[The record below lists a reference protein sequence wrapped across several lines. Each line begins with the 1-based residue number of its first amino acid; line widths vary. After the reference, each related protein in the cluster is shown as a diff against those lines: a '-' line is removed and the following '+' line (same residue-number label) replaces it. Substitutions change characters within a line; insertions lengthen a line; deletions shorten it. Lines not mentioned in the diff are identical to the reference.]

1 MKTMK
6 TKNIFKLL
14 ATMAVLL
21 FTVNV
26 VSAQIG
32 ADYVQYDST
41 AAAPDSIDY
50 LTLKTGG
57 TTMGYY
63 ALPDPIYHPNYNVG
77 GGWVLSPLFI
87 WNWSFYLQPAG
98 VAPSSAKPGDAN
110 YVEITYRELGSYR
123 LDVLEQASAA
133 FGGCTSA
140 DTTRIYVELIAPPTA
155 QFATGLGNGAVCG
168 NLAAQGLIVEFT
180 ENVPADLARYAFRI
194 SEVVEN
200 IDNDDVVIGAVLSTN
215 DNFVNYAITPAAK
228 VAPNGGTSP
237 NFTLSGINTSAMTVQ
252 TNLRTRYTYTLTSA
266 ATVSGTGV
274 VSAISHKSDYLAGAV
289 NGHAFGTRTSVVFI
303 LNPAPVTGPIYHI
316 PNNFRF

>member
-32 ADYVQYDST
+32 ADYVQYDS
-41 AAAPDSIDY
+41 AAVTSDSIDY

-155 QFATGLGNGAVCG
+155 QFADLLGEAAACG
-168 NLAAQGLIVEFT
+168 NIGVESLTVEIT
-180 ENVPADLARYAFRI
+180 ENVPAALASYAFRV
-194 SEVVEN
+194 SQLVET
-200 IDNDDVVIGAVLSTN
+200 IDA
-215 DNFVNYAITPAAK
+215 
-228 VAPNGGTSP
+228 GGTQIAEISNTADFVDHALASKVSP
-237 NFTLSGINTSAMTVQ
+237 GGVSPDFTVAFNTSDMQVHAS
-252 TNLRTRYTYTLTSA
+252 NERTRYTYTLTSA
-266 ATVSGTGV
+266 AGVTGSGV
-274 VSAISHKSDYLAGAV
+274 VSAISHKSDYLVALGAV
-289 NGHAFGTRTSVVFI
+289 NAGGFGGRTSVVFI